1 VAVKFN
7 HYEQKLWLF
16 FHVNSYYLGIK
27 AADKFCARSF
37 KLDRTLHGAS
47 PLRSPFIM
55 LRALKANNRSNFD
68 SRPSN
73 CYRCGFWPPG
83 AYNFIENQGLLLICT
98 VYYTGRPV
106 NICPRQTPYLSTL
119 KISWN
124 ENNIIFRKFPVLS
137 RWYQKFIGVVSTKIE
152 ILFFKKKVSE
162 I

>member
-1 VAVKFN
+1 
-7 HYEQKLWLF
+7 
-16 FHVNSYYLGIK
+16 
-27 AADKFCARSF
+27 
-37 KLDRTLHGAS
+37 
-47 PLRSPFIM
+47 M

-152 ILFFKKKVSE
+152 ILFFLKKVSE
-162 I
+162 IKKKKKIKSEPFFVALYARSPAPDICRRPTLVLSSIQSGNNLKV